1 MKKKLFFITI
11 LFSMTII
18 LSAQSRPVVQD
29 IQAQASKG
37 TRINI
42 SWTLPSDPLGEIT
55 KLLIYRD
62 TKPISAYISLRE
74 PFSLQSFLP
83 GKPATPMLF
92 RITTIIIMQ

>member
-1 MKKKLFFITI
+1 MKKRLFIISIFFT
-11 LFSMTII
+11 MTMF

-62 TKPISAYISLRE
+62 
-74 PFSLQSFLP
+74 
-83 GKPATPMLF
+83 
-92 RITTIIIMQ
+92 

>member
-18 LSAQSRPVVQD
+18 LSAQNRPVVQD

-55 KLLIYRD
+55 KL
-62 TKPISAYISLRE
+62 
-74 PFSLQSFLP
+74 
-83 GKPATPMLF
+83 
-92 RITTIIIMQ
+92 